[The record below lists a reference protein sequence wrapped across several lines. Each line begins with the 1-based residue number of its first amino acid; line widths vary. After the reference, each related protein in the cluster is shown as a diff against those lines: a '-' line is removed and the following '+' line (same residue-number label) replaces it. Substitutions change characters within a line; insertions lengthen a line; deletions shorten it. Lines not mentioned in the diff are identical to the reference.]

1 MKLMMVVA
9 ASACA
14 VSLSATAAESNENT
28 TEATEAEETSL
39 FSFGADLDFFS
50 AYVWRNAVQNDEM
63 VMQPCVWADFNALD
77 PLTLGFFIWQ
87 NYDLTDARRAVSKH
101 ALAETDYNL
110 HASCAAWRSEDEALS
125 LDLELG
131 HDWYTYQ
138 GVRGDEKSGYPD
150 TRELYVKATF
160 ANPVADVYGQASW
173 MYDDF
178 GEYKAG
184 LYYELGLKREFEV
197 AETVTVGADWNV
209 GFGDSR
215 YTNYLFGEDSYGFGG
230 TTLKLYS
237 SWQLT
242 DWLAL
247 KGTIAYTGV
256 LNGDIR
262 DAMDED
268 GLDYDFY
275 GDKYPR
281 DILWGGLS
289 LNVEF

>member
-1 MKLMMVVA
+1 MKTTLMTLAV

-14 VSLSATAAESNENT
+14 VSQTVFAQ
-28 TEATEAEETSL
+28 EAEEEIASEEAKSY
-39 FSFGADLDFFS
+39 SFGVDVDLFS
-50 AYVWRNAVQNDEM
+50 AYVWRNAVLNDQM
-63 VMQPCVWADFNALD
+63 VVQPCVW
-77 PLTLGFFIWQ
+77 GEWSFFEPFAIGASIWQ
-87 NYDLTDARRAVSKH
+87 NYDLTGHRRDMHKTG
-101 ALAETDYNL
+101 LTENDYNVYL
-110 HASCAAWRSEDEALS
+110 SATAWATEEEEYK

-138 GVRGDEKSGYPD
+138 GVRGDEKSAYPD

-178 GEYKAG
+178 GDYKAG

-197 AETVTVGADWNV
+197 AEMVTVGADWNV